1 MLWYNV
7 YKENFMLIGAIAG
20 DIAEAFYGV
29 PSEIEAKALTYL
41 DADLLKIYKDVNMH
55 FSKK

>member
-1 MLWYNV
+1 
-7 YKENFMLIGAIAG
+7 MLIGAIAG